1 MQHPKSSQSSAS
13 ADHQARLEAYLR
25 ELKLP
30 MFLHHYQTY
39 TQDAA
44 RSGLSSERFLLAL
57 CEAESAERQVRRIE
71 HAIAKAKLPFVKE
84 IATYDF
90 SAVENL
96 PKARI
101 LDLAE
106 GDYLAKAENLLLLG
120 NPGLGK
126 THLAIGMAL
135 AACRQGKRVRF
146 YRTAKLVD
154 ELMTMQHNLRLSRF
168 VSRFEKLD
176 LLVLDEL
183 GFFPVAKEGTQLLF
197 QLVSDLYERVSI
209 VLTSNLRF
217 GEWNQIFNDEMMTAA
232 FIDRLTHKGH
242 ILEFTGESYRY
253 RHRLSQMFMNDGPL
267 PPETN

>member
-1 MQHPKSSQSSAS
+1 MQHPKSLQPSSS

-39 TQDAA
+39 AQDAA

-90 SAVENL
+90 SAVETT
-96 PKARI
+96 PKAHI
-101 LDLAE
+101 LELAE

-126 THLAIGMAL
+126 PRSTP
-135 AACRQGKRVRF
+135 
-146 YRTAKLVD
+146 Y
-154 ELMTMQHNLRLSRF
+154 
-168 VSRFEKLD
+168 
-176 LLVLDEL
+176 
-183 GFFPVAKEGTQLLF
+183 P
-197 QLVSDLYERVSI
+197 Y
-209 VLTSNLRF
+209 
-217 GEWNQIFNDEMMTAA
+217 
-232 FIDRLTHKGH
+232 
-242 ILEFTGESYRY
+242 
-253 RHRLSQMFMNDGPL
+253 
-267 PPETN
+267 

>member
-1 MQHPKSSQSSAS
+1 MQHPKSSQSSSS
-13 ADHQARLEAYLR
+13 ADHQAKLEVYLR

-30 MFLHHYQTY
+30 MFLHHYQAY
-39 TQDAA
+39 AQDAA

-96 PKARI
+96 PQARI
-101 LDLAE
+101 LELAE
-106 GDYLAKAENLLLLG
+106 GDYLRSAENLLLLG

-126 THLAIGMAL
+126 THLAIGLAL

-146 YRTAKLVD
+146 YRAAKLVD
-154 ELMTMQHNLRLSRF
+154 ELALMRKDLRLSHFTAQF
-168 VSRFEKLD
+168 VKLD

-183 GFFPVAKEGTQLLF
+183 GFLPIDREGAQMLF
-197 QLVSDLYERVSI
+197 QLISDLYERVSI
-209 VLTSNLRF
+209 IVTSNLRF
-217 GEWNQIFNDEMMTAA
+217 ADWNAIFGDEKMTDAL
-232 FIDRLTHKGH
+232 IGRLTHKGH
-242 ILEFTGESYRY
+242 IVEFVGESYRF
-253 RHRLSQMFMNDGPL
+253 RHRLQQEEDKAESG
-267 PPETN
+267 